1 MPGFATTP
9 DTFIVIGENIH
20 TSRVVSLK
28 GRRVK
33 TLDGGQEGIEY
44 REAAGDL
51 RYLIVPPH
59 FRETQ
64 AYQGGQLKHVM
75 FAVWKGVH
83 GGADDQ
89 READEYVAYEARRQ
103 IGAGA
108 HFLDLNVDE
117 VSPDL
122 EEQKRSMRWLVKAV
136 EKHSSLP
143 LSIDSSNVEIIA
155 AGLAECAGKAGR
167 PMLNSL
173 ALERVDALDLVK
185 KFNTHVVVTAASI
198 DGMPS
203 DDEERVDNV
212 AALLEKVL
220 ARDVPAP
227 DIHVDALVFPISVAA
242 NYGRHYLDA
251 IHTIRQKYGP
261 EIHITGGLSNVSFG
275 LPNRKLINESFI
287 YLAVQHG
294 ADCGIID
301 PVSTKVSKVFELDT
315 RAEPVKIAMAMLLG
329 EDEYCANYL
338 RAYRAGKLG

>member
-1 MPGFATTP
+1 MPGFVTTP
-9 DTFIVIGENIH
+9 DRFIVIGENIH

-33 TLDGGQEGIEY
+33 ALDGGLDGIEY
-44 REAAGDL
+44 RDQAGEV
-51 RYLIVPPH
+51 RHMSVPSH
-59 FRETQ
+59 FKETQ
-64 AYQGGQLKHVM
+64 AYEQGQLKHMMV
-75 FAVWKGVH
+75 AVWKGVH
-83 GGADDQ
+83 GSPDDQ
-89 READEYVAYEARRQ
+89 REAEEYVAYEARRQ

-185 KFNTHVVVTAASI
+185 KFNTRVVVTAASI

-203 DDEERVDNV
+203 DADERVDNI
-212 AALLEKVL
+212 ATLLEKVFG
-220 ARDVPAP
+220 RGVPAP
-227 DIHVDALVFPISVAA
+227 DVHVDALVFPISVASG
-242 NYGRHYLDA
+242 YGRHYLDA
-251 IHTIRQKYGP
+251 IRTVRDKYGP

-275 LPNRKLINESFI
+275 LPNRKLINETFI

-301 PVSTKVSKVFELDT
+301 PVSTKVGKVFELDT
-315 RAEPVKIAMAMLLG
+315 GSEPVKIALAMLLG
-329 EDEYCANYL
+329 EDEYCADYL
-338 RAYRAGKLG
+338 RAFRAGRLA